1 MGMFHPLWKVTKMY
15 NNSNPVLD
23 QVNMCIK
30 QGDFICIKGPS
41 GSGKSTL
48 LNIIGLIDDVTSGE
62 YYLNNQ
68 ETSKLNKTE
77 LARLRNEV
85 FGFVFQQYH
94 LIPYL
99 TVKDNIMMPFLF
111 GKKSFAQFSE
121 NAILD
126 FCEQFNILTIL
137 EKRAD
142 LLSGGEKQRVSLV
155 RAVIKNAEIII
166 ADEPTGNL
174 DEGNSLSVIEYLHTL
189 NNEGKTVIMVTH
201 NTAIWESAP
210 NRYNLEK
217 GNLEKYV

>member
-1 MGMFHPLWKVTKMY
+1 MY